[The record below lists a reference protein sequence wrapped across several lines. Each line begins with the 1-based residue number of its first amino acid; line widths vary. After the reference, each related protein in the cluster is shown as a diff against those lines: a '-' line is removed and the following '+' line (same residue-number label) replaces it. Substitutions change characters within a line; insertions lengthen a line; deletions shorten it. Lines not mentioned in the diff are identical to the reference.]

1 MEKMKPDL
9 TEKILEMPNAPL
21 ILQKVQ
27 ASLAA
32 EQEVRKN
39 FYEAVSEDQKVEF
52 INGEIIVHSPVKK
65 RHDDASG
72 NLYILL
78 KTFVTKYQLGYVAHE
93 KVMVSLTRNDYEP
106 DVCFFQEAIANDFT
120 EDQTLFPAPNF
131 IAEVVSSGTK
141 KRDYGIKYDDYQ
153 AHGIEEYWIVLPS
166 AQKVEKYVL
175 DGEAYELVGTFDKNQ
190 SIASAAVQG
199 FDIPVRAIF
208 DEATF
213 LKTLTKLL

>member
-1 MEKMKPDL
+1 MKTDL
-9 TEKILEMPNAPL
+9 TEQILEMPNAPL
-21 ILQKVQ
+21 IVRKVQ

-32 EQEVRKN
+32 EQEIRKH
-39 FYEAVSEDQKVEF
+39 FYETVSEDQKVEF

-78 KTFVTKYQLGYVAHE
+78 KTFVTKHQLGYVAHE

-106 DVCFFQEAIANDFT
+106 NVCFFQKAIAKGFT

-131 IAEVVSSGTK
+131 IAEVVSPGTK

-153 AHGIEEYWIVLPS
+153 AHGIEEYWIISPEQQ
-166 AQKVEKYVL
+166 AIEKYVL
-175 DGEAYELVGTFDKNQ
+175 DGETYELIGTFDKKQ
-190 SIASAAVQG
+190 SIASAIVHG
-199 FDIPVRAIF
+199 FNIPVKAIF
-208 DEATF
+208 DEKTF